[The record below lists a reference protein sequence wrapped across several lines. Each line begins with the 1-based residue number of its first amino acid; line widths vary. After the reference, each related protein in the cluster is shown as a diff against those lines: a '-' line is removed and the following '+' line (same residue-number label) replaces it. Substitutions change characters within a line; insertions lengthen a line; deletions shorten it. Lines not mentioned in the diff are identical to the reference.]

1 MEIKT
6 KSATEQPSTYRPAFL
21 ERLTEPRSGR
31 FASLLNDAIT
41 QTPPVAAVAAPAT
54 LDSSTML
61 RSPRFMDSMSIE
73 QRRAIVEEK
82 DFVPMPTAMKRARR
96 TFK

>member
-41 QTPPVAAVAAPAT
+41 QTPPVAAPAT

>member
-21 ERLTEPRSGR
+21 ETLTEPRSGR

-41 QTPPVAAVAAPAT
+41 QTPPVAAPAT